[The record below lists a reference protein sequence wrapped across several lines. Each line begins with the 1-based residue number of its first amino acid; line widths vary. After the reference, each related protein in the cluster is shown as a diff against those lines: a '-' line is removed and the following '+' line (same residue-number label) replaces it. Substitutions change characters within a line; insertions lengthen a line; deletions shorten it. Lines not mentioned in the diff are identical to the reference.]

1 MIFQLLTKINRKF
14 NIIFDSKPSIVV
26 LFNRKDFMKKEE
38 ELFLAIE
45 RTKDMYDKK
54 KAKVRRYTILILGA
68 LMYFFWFWND
78 FNKTLD
84 YFTGI
89 LEALIMGGLFYLLA
103 IIILSPTLA
112 ISEREEEEINRLK
125 KDFERLEREN
135 LDV

>member
-1 MIFQLLTKINRKF
+1 MVFQLLTKINGKF
-14 NIIFDSKPSIVV
+14 NIIFNSRLSIVV

-45 RTKDMYDKK
+45 RTKKMYDKK

-89 LEALIMGGLFYLLA
+89 LEALIMGGLLYLLA

>member
-1 MIFQLLTKINRKF
+1 MVFQLLTKINGKF
-14 NIIFDSKPSIVV
+14 NIIFNSRLSIVV

-89 LEALIMGGLFYLLA
+89 LEALIMGGLLYLLA

>member
-1 MIFQLLTKINRKF
+1 
-14 NIIFDSKPSIVV
+14 
-26 LFNRKDFMKKEE
+26 MKKEE

-54 KAKVRRYTILILGA
+54 KAKVRRYTILILSA

-89 LEALIMGGLFYLLA
+89 LEALIMGGLLYLLA

-125 KDFERLEREN
+125 KDFERLESEN
-135 LDV
+135 LNV